1 MLEFAVSTNFVPK
14 VTVSGVFFTSTSAT
28 VYLNWYSCSL
38 PDASFT
44 STFPIWSPK
53 VAFEV
58 AVISFPVIWTFP
70 FGVSVFLTNSL
81 PLGRPEALNSVT
93 FPELSLTV
101 KVGLKVA
108 PRKITNLLFS
118 FLASLDNSL
127 PLNDTFGFS
136 LSFIVTVTILDDL
149 YWVATGPSSA
159 VFGNVTF
166 T

>member
-1 MLEFAVSTNFVPK
+1 MPR
-14 VTVSGVFFTSTSAT
+14 VTVSGVFFTSTSTT

-53 VAFEV
+53 AAVEV
-58 AVISFPVIWTFP
+58 AVTSFPVIWTSP

-81 PLGRPEALNSVT
+81 PLGRPEALTSVT

-101 KVGLKVA
+101 NVGLKVA

-118 FLASLDNSL
+118 LLASLDNSL

-136 LSFIVTVTILDDL
+136 LSFILTSTILYDW
-149 YWVATGPSSA
+149 YWVAAGPSTA